1 MHGARPPPPS
11 KGSRGRR
18 KRRRGHSLALRLRD
32 SRDGVLRLARDPAV
46 PAPDNEA
53 ERALRP
59 LKVRQRIS
67 GSLRSEAG
75 ARNHAALRTVLD
87 TARKQGWNLLET
99 LRTAPEELAARLAA
113 RQPDRAGRAAW
124 PGGRPSRQ
132 NLNSYDLVRYPGYG
146 CGRGLSN
153 TGTLHEGLGRS
164 GERNRQIRTD
174 GRHGQAC
181 LGTFDHECDI
191 RRVRACNTQRR
202 IIQGFVHLMPIPPSF
217 VIVQLDQ
224 TYRPPTIL
232 RRRKLT
238 ALDARFARRP
248 KDDWVRWRGYANRGP
263 ISALACEGTDKGA
276 EQESQGSVPTSCTDL
291 ASRQARPTPH
301 DRSSGNY
308 PSPSGVAL
316 QSGAGDR
323 FRPFV

>member
-1 MHGARPPPPS
+1 MDFDGGAWAERTARLLRRAVHAGSLSDGKPLPERLADLIGRRCDGIVAEGIAMHGARPPPPS

-132 NLNSYDLVRYPGYG
+132 NLNSYNDSALMGFAA
-146 CGRGLSN
+146 
-153 TGTLHEGLGRS
+153 
-164 GERNRQIRTD
+164 
-174 GRHGQAC
+174 QA
-181 LGTFDHECDI
+181 
-191 RRVRACNTQRR
+191 
-202 IIQGFVHLMPIPPSF
+202 
-217 VIVQLDQ
+217 
-224 TYRPPTIL
+224 L
-232 RRRKLT
+232 RR
-238 ALDARFARRP
+238 
-248 KDDWVRWRGYANRGP
+248 
-263 ISALACEGTDKGA
+263 S
-276 EQESQGSVPTSCTDL
+276 
-291 ASRQARPTPH
+291 
-301 DRSSGNY
+301 
-308 PSPSGVAL
+308 
-316 QSGAGDR
+316 
-323 FRPFV
+323 